1 MKVEEKESPVKV
13 DRLALGRSKDCPF
26 RVTGEKA
33 GNVSTETCVRAN
45 VVLQLLE
52 VLYRCFSFLRERG
65 SNNGGEDEVLK
76 RG

>member
-33 GNVSTETCVRAN
+33 GNVSTETYVMWCCSFWKFCIA
-45 VVLQLLE
+45 VLLPQ
-52 VLYRCFSFLRERG
+52 RKG
-65 SNNGGEDEVLK
+65 K
-76 RG
+76 Q